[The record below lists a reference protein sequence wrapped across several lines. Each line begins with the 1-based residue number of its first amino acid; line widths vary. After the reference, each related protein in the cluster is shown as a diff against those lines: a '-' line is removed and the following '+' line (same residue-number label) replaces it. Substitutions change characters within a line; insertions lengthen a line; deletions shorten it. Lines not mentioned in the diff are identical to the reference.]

1 MKPIVAP
8 PPAALWT
15 LRASGAFMLLI
26 AAAGVALYVTGHTL
40 RGHPY
45 AETTLG
51 ILGLTTLLG
60 TLPAA
65 GGGRATVIF
74 RVCAAVLGGVS
85 AILWVV
91 SAVRG
96 FSG

>member
-15 LRASGAFMLLI
+15 MRAAGAFMLAV
-26 AAAGVALYVTGHTL
+26 AAAGLVLTVTGHTL

-65 GGGRATVIF
+65 AGGRATVIF

-85 AILWVV
+85 AVLWVM
-91 SAVRG
+91 SAVRAL
-96 FSG
+96 